1 MKHLASSWRFSQLV
15 GTVPTLVKF
24 VLYTNKQT
32 KGVAK
37 RQHREFILVNRK
49 NPKDF
54 CK

>member
-15 GTVPTLVKF
+15 GTVPTCIIPQ
-24 VLYTNKQT
+24 TNKLR
-32 KGVAK
+32 VL
-37 RQHREFILVNRK
+37 RSDSIENSLVNRK